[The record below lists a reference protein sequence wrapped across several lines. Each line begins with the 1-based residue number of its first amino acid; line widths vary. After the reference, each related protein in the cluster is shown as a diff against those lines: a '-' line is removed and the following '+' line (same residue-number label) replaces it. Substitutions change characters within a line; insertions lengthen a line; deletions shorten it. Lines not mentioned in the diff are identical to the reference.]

1 MKATIDATTEVT
13 GAGESTNRAQHA
25 KLAKTLVCAAI
36 PLGIWFAPLSLASN
50 VKAAFAISAFM
61 ILAWM
66 TELMEYASAGLFG
79 LLLFWFF
86 GVAKPDVIFSGFVN
100 DTAWFYLG
108 AMLIGAMATKSGLPQ
123 RIGNFVIARVGTT
136 YSRLLLG
143 LIIIN
148 FLLTFVVPSGAAVL
162 VIMASITMGVMK
174 LFDAERGSNI
184 GRGLFVVITY
194 TTSIFNKM
202 IIAGT
207 ASIMSRSII
216 QQAGGVMVSWGL
228 WFAAFLPTA
237 IVTIFAAWWFT
248 LKFFPPEAAS
258 LEGRSDLVKA
268 HFSTTTAWTPL
279 SIKAAVL
286 SGLALLLWMTDWLH
300 GVSASIVAFAAGLAG
315 LLPFVDVLDEKDFK
329 KVNLLPFFFVAAA
342 LGMGEVLKVTGGLK
356 ILTDSFIGS
365 VEPLLTSKAVA
376 LPALYW
382 GGFIYHFVTASEISM
397 LVTSLPILMN
407 FAKTHALN
415 PAWIGMIW
423 SFSSGGKLFAYQS
436 AVLVLGYGY
445 GYFRP
450 KDLIKLGGL
459 LTIVDF
465 AVLALSVTFYWPML
479 GLG

>member
-1 MKATIDATTEVT
+1 MKATA
-13 GAGESTNRAQHA
+13 GAPAGAIPVAEPTSRALHV
-25 KLAKTLVCAAI
+25 KLAKCAACALI
-36 PLGIWFAPLSLASN
+36 PLGIWFAPLAIASN
-50 VKAAFAISAFM
+50 IKAAFAISGFM

-86 GVAKPDVIFSGFVN
+86 GIAKPDVIFSGFVN
-100 DTAWFYLG
+100 DASWFYLG

-123 RIGNFVIARVGTT
+123 RIGNVVITRVGAT

-143 LIIIN
+143 LIIID

-162 VIMASITMGVMK
+162 VIMASITIGVMK

-194 TTSIFNKM
+194 TTTIFNKM

-207 ASIMSRSII
+207 AAIMSRSII
-216 QQAGGVMVSWGL
+216 EQAGGVTVSWGM
-228 WFAAFLPTA
+228 WFAAFLPTS

-248 LKFFPPEAAS
+248 LKLFPPEAAS
-258 LEGRSDLVKA
+258 IEGRADRVKA

-286 SGLALLLWMTDWLH
+286 SALALLLWMTDWLH
-300 GVSASIVAFAAGLAG
+300 GVSASVVAFAAGLFG
-315 LLPFVDVLDEKDFK
+315 LLPFVEVLDEKDFK
-329 KVNLLPFFFVAAA
+329 RINLLPFFFVAAA

-356 ILTDSFIGS
+356 MLTDAVIGGL
-365 VEPLLTSKAVA
+365 EPLLTGKAVA
-376 LPALYW
+376 LTALYW
-382 GGFIYHFVTASEISM
+382 GGFFYHFATASEVSM
-397 LVTSLPILMN
+397 LVTSLPVLMN
-407 FAKTHALN
+407 FARSHSLDA
-415 PAWIGMIW
+415 AWVGMIW

-450 KDLIKLGGL
+450 MDLIKLGAL
-459 LTIVDF
+459 LTVVDF
-465 AVLALSVTFYWPML
+465 VVLALSVAFYWPVL
-479 GLG
+479 GV

>member
-1 MKATIDATTEVT
+1 
-13 GAGESTNRAQHA
+13 
-25 KLAKTLVCAAI
+25 
-36 PLGIWFAPLSLASN
+36 
-50 VKAAFAISAFM
+50 
-61 ILAWM
+61 
-66 TELMEYASAGLFG
+66 
-79 LLLFWFF
+79 
-86 GVAKPDVIFSGFVN
+86 
-100 DTAWFYLG
+100 
-108 AMLIGAMATKSGLPQ
+108 
-123 RIGNFVIARVGTT
+123 
-136 YSRLLLG
+136 
-143 LIIIN
+143 
-148 FLLTFVVPSGAAVL
+148 
-162 VIMASITMGVMK
+162 MK

-248 LKFFPPEAAS
+248 LKLFPPEAAS
-258 LEGRSDLVKA
+258 LEGRADLVKA

-300 GVSASIVAFAAGLAG
+300 GVSAPIVAFAAGLAG

-356 ILTDSFIGS
+356 ILTDSFIGG

-397 LVTSLPILMN
+397 LVASLPILMN
-407 FAKTHALN
+407 FARSHALN

-423 SFSSGGKLFAYQS
+423 SFSSGGKLFAYHVCDWKTPTTDLLLDRGLMGEGCIPLRQIRAWVEATGFKGWNEAEIFS
-436 AVLVLGYGY
+436 TRYWAGDQEEFLG
-445 GYFRP
+445 
-450 KDLIKLGGL
+450 K
-459 LTIVDF
+459 IVQAYRDH
-465 AVLALSVTFYWPML
+465 V
-479 GLG
+479 